1 MLDSALKLDFQML
14 CEMCDQR
21 GVSIAT
27 TFAPALGNADSANT
41 TARTSSMKTLLLAV
55 LLGCLAA
62 ASAVPAARIRW
73 CLKSEA
79 EYLKCKR
86 LELVAPAISCV
97 RRESTM
103 ECIVAI
109 TAKLADAI
117 TLDGGDVYT
126 AGLKN
131 YDLHPIIAEDYG
143 PSSDTCYYAVAVVK
157 KGSSFGIKDL
167 AGKKSCHTGL
177 GKSAGWNIPIGTL
190 LSMDLIK
197 WTGIED
203 SPVEEA
209 VKNFFHSSCVPGA
222 NANDKLCQLCKG
234 DCSRSHKEPYYDYAG
249 AFQCLADG
257 AGEVAFVKHLT
268 VPEQA
273 TSAAPTAIKWCA
285 VGPAETAKCDTWSI
299 NSIEGEVTNVECH
312 SAKSVE
318 DCMSMIMR
326 KRADAMAVDGGQVYT
341 AGKCGLVPVMVEQY
355 DEAPASSYYAVA
367 VVKKGMGITWET
379 LKGKRSC
386 HTGMGRTAGWNI
398 PMGLIHK
405 QTNNCDFTT
414 FFSSGCA
421 PGAEPTSPFC
431 AACAGSSKSVGDE
444 YKCKPSAEEHY
455 YGYAGAFRCLADG
468 AGEVAFVKHLTVPE
482 SEKPNYELLCPDNTR
497 KSIDSYKTCHLARV
511 PAHAVVSRKDPQMAE
526 LIYNTLTTVR
536 GFNLFS
542 SEDYAPV
549 QNLMFKDSTIRL
561 VKLPPNTDSFLYL
574 GAGYMSIIRSLK
586 REQATSA
593 APTAIKWCAVGPAE
607 TAKCDTWSINSI
619 EGEVTTVECQSAKSV
634 EDCMSMI
641 MRKRADA
648 IAVDGGQVYTAGKCG
663 LVPVMV
669 EQYDEAQCSVSS
681 APASS
686 YYAVAVV
693 KKGMGITWETLK
705 GKRSCH
711 TGMGRTAGWN
721 IPMGLI
727 HKQTNNCDFTTFFS
741 SGCAP
746 GAEPTSPFCAA
757 CAGSSKSVG
766 DEYKCKPSA
775 EEHYYGYAG
784 AFRCL
789 VEGAGDVAFIKH
801 TIVKENSDGNGPDW
815 ARNVNSADYELI
827 CPNKSPV
834 PVTDFA
840 SCHLAMVPAHA
851 VVTRPESRGDVV
863 RILQDQQAKFGTKGT
878 DGRFKLFQSESG
890 KNLLFKDST
899 KCLQEIPLGESF
911 EKFLGAEY
919 MTAMSSLRVCT
930 DSTPDLEKICTFHS
944 CQQKS

>member
-1 MLDSALKLDFQML
+1 
-14 CEMCDQR
+14 
-21 GVSIAT
+21 
-27 TFAPALGNADSANT
+27 
-41 TARTSSMKTLLLAV
+41 MKTLLLAV

-62 ASAVPAARIRW
+62 ASAVPARIRW

-79 EYLKCKR
+79 EHLKCRR
-86 LELVAPAISCV
+86 LELVAPTISCV
-97 RRESTM
+97 RKESTM

-109 TAKLADAI
+109 KDKLADAI

-126 AGLKN
+126 AGLNN
-131 YDLHPIIAEDYG
+131 YNLHPIIAEDYG

-157 KGSSFGIKDL
+157 KGSNFGIKDL
-167 AGKKSCHTGL
+167 KGKKSCHAGL

-222 NANDKLCQLCKG
+222 NPNDKLCQLCKG

-268 VPEQA
+268 VPE
-273 TSAAPTAIKWCA
+273 
-285 VGPAETAKCDTWSI
+285 
-299 NSIEGEVTNVECH
+299 
-312 SAKSVE
+312 
-318 DCMSMIMR
+318 
-326 KRADAMAVDGGQVYT
+326 
-341 AGKCGLVPVMVEQY
+341 
-355 DEAPASSYYAVA
+355 
-367 VVKKGMGITWET
+367 
-379 LKGKRSC
+379 
-386 HTGMGRTAGWNI
+386 
-398 PMGLIHK
+398 
-405 QTNNCDFTT
+405 
-414 FFSSGCA
+414 
-421 PGAEPTSPFC
+421 
-431 AACAGSSKSVGDE
+431 
-444 YKCKPSAEEHY
+444 
-455 YGYAGAFRCLADG
+455 
-468 AGEVAFVKHLTVPE
+468 

-497 KSIDSYKTCHLARV
+497 KSIDSYQTCHLGRV

-542 SEDYAPV
+542 SEDYAPAK
-549 QNLMFKDSTIRL
+549 NLMFMDSTIRL

-607 TAKCDTWSINSI
+607 TAKCDRWSINSI
-619 EGEVTTVECQSAKSV
+619 EGEVTTVECYSAESV

-641 MRKRADA
+641 MRKQADA
-648 IAVDGGQVYTAGKCG
+648 MAVDGGEVYTAGKCG

-693 KKGMGITWETLK
+693 KKGMGITWENLK
-705 GKRSCH
+705 GKKSCH

-727 HKQTNNCDFTTFFS
+727 HKQTSSCDFTTFFS

-775 EEHYYGYAG
+775 EERYYGYGG

-815 ARNVNSADYELI
+815 ARHVNSADYELI

-840 SCHLAMVPAHA
+840 SCYLAMVPAHA

-878 DGRFKLFQSESG
+878 DGGFKLFQSDSG

-899 KCLQEIPLGESF
+899 KCLQEIPLGDSF
-911 EKFLGAEY
+911 ETFLGVEY